1 VSRPSLVSIVPLA
14 HPYNSIYL
22 QAQMMHDALGAHFDT
37 SPGPALAEERS
48 PADITLVHYGSFDR
62 HARALSGVRGSV
74 FVFHG
79 ITPAL
84 EALPWNPLS
93 AARAFV
99 GYRQLRTLPK
109 EPGWIAL
116 SGFSA
121 GVLRAHGFRRVEEA
135 RCLIPTHSEASERA
149 GSPRSNLL
157 FVGRIS
163 PSKRPLELIDVFE
176 HLHDRFPKLTLRIVG
191 AMRKH
196 CWYGRTFARRV
207 RTSRA
212 RNNIVWQSS
221 AISLPELQTLY
232 RESLL
237 YVSCSAHEGCGVPV
251 LEAISFCTPALYTPC
266 GGTESLLSG
275 AGLLRGRGARKR
287 ADEIAGFIGDVAK
300 RNALLA
306 SQRALLPQFSRESAG
321 EMLARAIR
329 GFSGPGLAK

>member
-22 QAQMMHDALGAHFDT
+22 QAKMMHDALGSYFDI
-37 SPGPALAEERS
+37 SPGITLAEGRV

-62 HARALSGVRGSV
+62 HARQLSGVRGSM

-84 EALPWNPLS
+84 ESLPWNPLS

-135 RCLIPTHSEASERA
+135 RCLIPTHSEASEPA
-149 GSPRSNLL
+149 GSARTNLL

-176 HLHDRFPKLTLRIVG
+176 RLHDCFPELTLRILG
-191 AMRKH
+191 AVRKH
-196 CWYGRTFARRV
+196 CWYGRTFVRRV
-207 RTSRA
+207 RTSNA

-221 AISLPELQTLY
+221 AISLPELQALY
-232 RESLL
+232 REALL

-251 LEAISFCTPALYTPC
+251 VEAISFCTPALYTTC
-266 GGTESLLSG
+266 GGTESVLNG
-275 AGLLRGRGARKR
+275 AGLLRGRGARER
-287 ADEIAGFIGDVAK
+287 AEEIASFIGDAAK
-300 RNALLA
+300 RSALLT
-306 SQRALLPQFSRESAG
+306 SQRALLPQFSRDSAG

-329 GFSGPGLAK
+329 RLSEPGLAA